1 MTQLKSLSGEDDA
14 FELEV
19 GTNSEIKIT
28 EGMPSL
34 LKVRVIGLT
43 SPGII
48 SLKYNSKKCD
58 DKIIIFTSFTSVVPT
73 LYDCD

>member
-34 LKVRVIGLT
+34 LKVRVIG
-43 SPGII
+43 
-48 SLKYNSKKCD
+48 
-58 DKIIIFTSFTSVVPT
+58 
-73 LYDCD
+73 